1 MPQFWI
7 ALFFILLAV
16 AELYES
22 VKSISLPF
30 PAYLALGTLLA
41 VASNHQ
47 SRAAF
52 GQIRQPPLSEV
63 KIADPVLSSS
73 QQPMLPTAESQPA
86 SVKPP
91 AIVDRAN
98 GSDANGMSA
107 SERT

>member
-22 VKSISLPF
+22 VKSIALPF

-52 GQIRQPPLSEV
+52 GQITQAPRSEV
-63 KIADPVLSSS
+63 KVTDPPLTPA
-73 QQPMLPTAESQPA
+73 QLPILPTTPTQP
-86 SVKPP
+86 VVDNLPL
-91 AIVDRAN
+91 VDREKRLSN
-98 GSDANGMSA
+98 D
-107 SERT
+107 R